1 MKYLVDTD
9 CVVDYLKGRPKA
21 QELLDKLYHDGLAI
35 SIITY
40 GEVYEGIYFG
50 RDSKQNEQIFGNFLH
65 GVTILG
71 ISRPVA
77 KRFALV
83 RGKLRQNGQMIGQP
97 DILIAATAIEHNL
110 TLLTRNAKDYQRIP
124 DLKTLFPVSQ

>member
-9 CVVDYLKGRPKA
+9 CVVDYLKGRPNA
-21 QELLDKLYHDGLAI
+21 QELLDKLFHDGLAI

-50 RDSKQNEQIFGNFLH
+50 LDPKKNEQIFRNFLR
-65 GVTILG
+65 GVTVLG

-77 KRFALV
+77 KRFALI
-83 RGKLRQNGQMIGQP
+83 RGNLRQKGQLIGQP
-97 DILIAATAIEHNL
+97 DILIAATALEHNL

-124 DLKTLFPVSQ
+124 DLKTLFPVSK